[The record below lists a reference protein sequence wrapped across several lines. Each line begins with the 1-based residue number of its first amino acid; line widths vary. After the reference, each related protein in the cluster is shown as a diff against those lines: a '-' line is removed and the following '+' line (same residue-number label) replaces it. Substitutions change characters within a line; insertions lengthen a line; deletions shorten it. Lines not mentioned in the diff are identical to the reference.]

1 MSTMPLRAMSGRR
14 MHLTRISMIPLAIT
28 LIVVS
33 TASCV
38 TQPWVH
44 AAESPDAHVEVA
56 ALERHVRALAE
67 DFLPRSVENPA
78 QLQAAGDY
86 VLAQMR
92 AAGATPEIQ
101 NVDVNGTLYRNFIA
115 RFGPTEGSMLVIGAH
130 YDACGQTPG
139 ADDNASGVAGLLELT
154 RLLAQEPPPRP
165 VELVAYTLEEPPY
178 FRTDSMGSYWHA
190 RNLER
195 QGRQVRLMVSLEMI
209 GYYRDEPK
217 SQSFPVAGM
226 GLLYPDE
233 GNFIAVVGAW
243 RDFGTMRRIKA
254 LFKGASDLPVV
265 TVNAPESVTGVDFS
279 DHASYWRFGMPA
291 LMVTDTAFLR
301 NPNYHDAS
309 DTAAT
314 LDYTR
319 MAKVVRAMHAVA
331 MQF

>member
-1 MSTMPLRAMSGRR
+1 
-14 MHLTRISMIPLAIT
+14 MIT
-28 LIVVS
+28 VTTIVVS

-38 TQPWVH
+38 TQPWVKPV
-44 AAESPDAHVEVA
+44 ESPDVEVGAA

-67 DFLPRSVENPA
+67 DFFPRSVENPA

-101 NVDVNGTLYRNFIA
+101 DVEADGTAYRNFIA
-115 RFGPTEGSMLVIGAH
+115 RFGPAQGPLLVIGAH
-130 YDACGQTPG
+130 YDSSGQTPG

-154 RLLAQEPPPRP
+154 RLLARNPPPRP
-165 VELVAYTLEEPPY
+165 VELVAYTLEEPPF
-178 FRTDSMGSYWHA
+178 FRTDSMGSFWHA
-190 RNLER
+190 RELDR
-195 QGRQVRLMVSLEMI
+195 RGREVRLMVSLEMI
-209 GYYRDEPK
+209 GYYRDGPGT
-217 SQSFPVAGM
+217 QSFPVAGL

-243 RDFGTMRRIKA
+243 RDFGTMRRVKA

-265 TVNAPESVTGVDFS
+265 TINAPESVSGVDFS
-279 DHASYWRFGMPA
+279 DHASYWRFDMPA

-301 NPNYHDAS
+301 NPNYHEAG

-314 LDYTR
+314 LDYAR

>member
-1 MSTMPLRAMSGRR
+1 
-14 MHLTRISMIPLAIT
+14 MHLTRISLFMISIT
-28 LIVVS
+28 MIVVS

-38 TQPWVH
+38 TQPWVK
-44 AAESPDAHVEVA
+44 AVKSPDVKVEVA
-56 ALERHVRALAE
+56 ALERHVRSLAE
-67 DFLPRSVENPA
+67 DFQPRSVENPA

-92 AAGATPEIQ
+92 AAGAAPNIQ
-101 NVDVNGTLYRNFIA
+101 NVDVQGTRYRNFIA
-115 RFGPTEGSMLVIGAH
+115 RFGPADGPLLVIGAH

-154 RLLAQEPPPRP
+154 RLLAHDPPPRP

-178 FRTDSMGSYWHA
+178 FRTDAMGSYWHA
-190 RNLER
+190 RELER
-195 QGRQVRLMVSLEMI
+195 QGREVRLMVSLEMI

-233 GNFIAVVGAW
+233 GNFIAVVGAY
-243 RDFGTMRRIKA
+243 RDFGTMRRVKA

-265 TVNAPESVTGVDFS
+265 TVNAPEAVSGVDFS

-291 LMVTDTAFLR
+291 VMVTDTAFLR
-301 NPNYHDAS
+301 NPNYHGTG

-314 LDYTR
+314 LDYAR